1 MGMIEVRKGGKE
13 DSAIVGN
20 GEKVDSIEVGSIA
33 GTITDKKG
41 KEIAKAKL
49 KNIIHTL
56 ASKFNLLSIVKIIS
70 KEWKVKGSKTH
81 FIIEKQDTTIT
92 FDIIIRIQKGM
103 LFYISMY
110 WHTSELSNA
119 TINTSKDKAHR
130 VLGYSS
136 EEATLE
142 TACILELKL
151 SRAIC
156 KCESYQSAK
165 VK

>member
-56 ASKFNLLSIVKIIS
+56 ASKFNLLLMVKI
-70 KEWKVKGSKTH
+70 
-81 FIIEKQDTTIT
+81 
-92 FDIIIRIQKGM
+92 M
-103 LFYISMY
+103 
-110 WHTSELSNA
+110 SE
-119 TINTSKDKAHR
+119 D
-130 VLGYSS
+130 
-136 EEATLE
+136 
-142 TACILELKL
+142 
-151 SRAIC
+151 
-156 KCESYQSAK
+156 
-165 VK
+165 